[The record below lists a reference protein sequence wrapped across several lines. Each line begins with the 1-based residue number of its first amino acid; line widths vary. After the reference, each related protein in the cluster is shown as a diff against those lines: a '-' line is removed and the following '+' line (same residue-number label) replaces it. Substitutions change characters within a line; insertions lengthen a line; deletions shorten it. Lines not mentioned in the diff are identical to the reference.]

1 MQTAPVHADR
11 RERRAGWLLALL
23 SAIAVAIGVAP
34 EVLLDAPDLN
44 DSAYHVALALRADE
58 AWQRGQS
65 PIDFWYPD
73 VALGFPLLRHYQHL
87 PHIALAAA
95 HRLTGGT
102 VSIATLQRLTLGLLL
117 ALFPLS
123 VFTGLR
129 RVGLA
134 PLIAGCAALAAPL
147 LSTPHLYGLGFESY
161 LWGGSGLYAQ
171 LVAVVLA
178 PLALAEAYRA
188 VSAGRGTAIAAV
200 LIAATFISQLVYGY
214 MVALSIPA
222 FAILGPA
229 RRWRAARVAV
239 LLAAAF
245 LVGSYF
251 FVPALGGAEFAN
263 HSVWEKPEKWDS
275 LGAPAVL
282 VHLITGRLFDSGRL
296 PALSVLAA
304 VGIVHIVWRGDA
316 KLRLLAG
323 LFVFWLLLYFGRPT
337 WGRLIDLLPLVQDI
351 PLHRFIGAVHLFGL
365 VLIGASLA
373 WLLRGIGLLR
383 GGWRTAAAIGALA
396 CLVAAPVYERMSY
409 LRSSLGWKRRAAAA
423 LAESPDV
430 AQLMQQLK
438 SLPDGRAYVGVPA
451 RKAEYL
457 RIDAIPLTAL
467 CLLHGVDTL
476 GFLWIPITF
485 AGDVQVWFDPANEL
499 YCRIFGVRYLV
510 YDQHATPPPFADLR
524 HSIGRYRVY
533 EVADASYFGVV
544 NVPFAVPCT
553 KRSVYDIG
561 YAWLRTTLPGWQ
573 IYPAL
578 ALGDRAPANIPRRP
592 LNPNVLMTELRATAS
607 APSNGA
613 TTLRQIGPWECE
625 VAVARPMTVI
635 RRCGYHPGLRATVDG
650 VPSTV
655 YPVVPGFAATDVP
668 AGRHNVAFSYEPARH
683 WPWWIGGALALVA
696 AEFAARRL
704 CSRASR
710 HAATR
715 AGPMPA

>member
-1 MQTAPVHADR
+1 MVEPASTTAER
-11 RERRAGWLLALL
+11 RERRAGWCLVLLA
-23 SAIAVAIGVAP
+23 AVAVAVGVAP

-44 DSAYHVALALRADE
+44 DSAYHVALASRADE
-58 AWQRGQS
+58 AWQRGDS

-87 PHIALAAA
+87 PHVALATA
-95 HRLTGGT
+95 HHLTGGT

-123 VFTGLR
+123 VFISFR
-129 RVGLA
+129 RIGLA
-134 PLIAGCAALAAPL
+134 PLVAGCAALAAPL
-147 LSTPHLYGLGFESY
+147 ISTPHLYGLGFESY

-171 LVAVVLA
+171 LVAAALA

-188 VSAGRGTAIAAV
+188 VSTGRGMSVAAV

-222 FAILGPA
+222 FAILAPQ

-239 LLAAAF
+239 LLSTAF

-251 FVPALGGAEFAN
+251 FVPALSGAEFAN
-263 HSVWEKPEKWDS
+263 HSVWEKQEKWDS

-282 VHLITGRLFDSGRL
+282 LHLVTGRLFDYGRL
-296 PALSVLAA
+296 PALSILVA
-304 VGIVHIVWRGDA
+304 VGLVYIVWRGDA
-316 KLRLLAG
+316 KQRLLAG
-323 LFVFWLLLYFGRPT
+323 LFFAWLLLYFGRPT
-337 WGRLIDLLPLVQDI
+337 WGRLIDLLPLAQDI

-365 VLIGASLA
+365 VLIGAGLA
-373 WLLRGIGLLR
+373 RLLRGIGLFQGR
-383 GGWRTAAAIGALA
+383 WRTAAAIGALT
-396 CLVAAPVYERMSY
+396 LLIAAPGYERMSY
-409 LRSSLGWKRRAAAA
+409 LRNSFGWKQRAAAA
-423 LAESPDV
+423 LAASPHV

-438 SLPDGRAYVGVPA
+438 ALPDGRAYVGMP
-451 RKAEYL
+451 RREAEYL

-467 CLLHGVDTL
+467 CLLHGIDTL

-499 YCRIFGVRYLV
+499 YCRTFGVRYLV
-510 YDQHATPPPFADLR
+510 YDQHAQPPPFAELR

-533 EVADASYFGVV
+533 EVADVSYFGVAQ
-544 NVPFAVPCT
+544 VPFAVPCT
-553 KRSVYDIG
+553 KRSVYNIG

-578 ALGDRAPANIPRRP
+578 AIDGRAPADVPLRP
-592 LNPNVLMTELRATAS
+592 LNPNVLMSELRAAA
-607 APSNGA
+607 APAAAA
-613 TTLRQIGPWECE
+613 TTLHQLSLWECE
-625 VAVARPMTVI
+625 VDVARPMTVI

-668 AGRHNVAFSYEPARH
+668 AGRHRVVFSYEPARH
-683 WPWWIGGALALVA
+683 WPWWLVGALALPG
-696 AEFAARRL
+696 AEFAARQL
-704 CSRASR
+704 LSRKPA
-710 HAATR
+710 HEKPG
-715 AGPMPA
+715 AGLTPP